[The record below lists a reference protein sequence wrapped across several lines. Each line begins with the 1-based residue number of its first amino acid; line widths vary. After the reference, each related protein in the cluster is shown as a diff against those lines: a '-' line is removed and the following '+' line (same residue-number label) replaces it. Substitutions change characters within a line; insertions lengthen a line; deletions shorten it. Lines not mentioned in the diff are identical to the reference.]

1 MHTYIVRVFV
11 KVQKLFKMDPQQHIS
26 LVIFA
31 LMAKVNSFKFKDI
44 GWEHANVIVV
54 EDDGGVCDVYFFS
67 FSPKND
73 IFGFRNV
80 NRHFITTEPVC
91 EFLKFNINE
100 SN

>member
-54 EDDGGVCDVYFFS
+54 EDDGGVCDVYFFPPFVLNMIYLVLGMLTAILLLPNQFAS
-67 FSPKND
+67 F
-73 IFGFRNV
+73 
-80 NRHFITTEPVC
+80 
-91 EFLKFNINE
+91 
-100 SN
+100 